1 MLHRR
6 TLLQALGLSAGSLVL
21 NSFPL
26 AIPRA
31 RAQAP
36 YRRILFYVTSHGTV
50 YDNWKIRQA
59 GQDESTDFDIDLR
72 TLAKDQF
79 SSILEPL
86 YDLKSQIMVVDGLAN
101 AVGRVRGFNEHEMG
115 HASILTA
122 SLPSEVQGALARP
135 AGPSLDQVIAAQ
147 LKEPGP
153 FASLEYGIGGW
164 DVNFDSNGHP
174 VPLQRD
180 VIEAHNRIFGGDTS
194 SPQAPSDTTRIA
206 QAQGSVLD
214 LVGRQYAQ
222 LGAKLGAEDRRKL
235 EQHRSL
241 VRDLEQTLSNLKEI
255 SCEAPAAP
263 SGQPAWN
270 TAGWPRWHEDVY
282 FKLSSLAF
290 SCRLSR
296 VITIRHD
303 QIPNATVQAGPG
315 DLHNDFAHHTH
326 SNAQA
331 KEIMTRYHT
340 HQAHA
345 FARLVQQLAQIPE
358 GAGSLLDNTIVVWCN
373 ELANGHHQMTN
384 IPLVIAGGGS
394 TFRLGQYI
402 RFAPTHTMQAP
413 WSQPR
418 IGPAHNQ
425 LLTSLGQ
432 AMGLSLSSFGEPQIP
447 QAGGGQ
453 IPTTGSLKRISL

>member
-21 NSFPL
+21 NSLPL
-26 AIPRA
+26 ATSKV

-50 YDNWKIRQA
+50 YDNWKIRQSS
-59 GQDESTDFDIDLR
+59 QNDSTDFDIDLR
-72 TLAKDQF
+72 TLAKEQF
-79 SSILEPL
+79 SSILDPL
-86 YDLKSQIMVVDGLAN
+86 YDLRSQIMVIDGLAN

-115 HASILTA
+115 HACLLTA
-122 SLPSEVQGALARP
+122 SLPSEVNGAVARP
-135 AGPSLDQVIAAQ
+135 AGPSIDQVIAAQ
-147 LKEPGP
+147 LQDPGP

-164 DVNFDSNGHP
+164 EVNFDSNGHP

-180 VIEAHNRIFGGDTS
+180 VFEAHNRIFSNTS
-194 SPQAPSDTTRIA
+194 TPQTPSDSTRIA
-206 QAQGSVLD
+206 NAQSSVLD
-214 LVGRQYAQ
+214 LASRQYAQ
-222 LGAKLGAEDRRKL
+222 LASKLGAEDRRKL

-241 VRDLEQTLSNLKEI
+241 IRDLEQTLSNLKEI
-255 SCEAPAAP
+255 NCQAPDAP

-270 TAGWPRWHEDVY
+270 TAGWPRWHEDAY
-282 FKLSSLAF
+282 FKLSALAF

-331 KEIMTRYHT
+331 KEIMTRYHR
-340 HQAHA
+340 HQAQA
-345 FARLVQQLAQIPE
+345 FARLVEQLSEIPE
-358 GAGSLLDNTIVVWCN
+358 DSGSVLDNTIVVWCN
-373 ELANGHHQMTN
+373 ELANGHHEMTD

-432 AMGLSLSSFGEPQIP
+432 AMGLSITSFGEPQVP
-447 QAGGGQ
+447 QGGGGQ
-453 IPTTGSLKRISL
+453 ISTTGSLPRILA